1 MKKNGL
7 RSIRAELLAAVLG
20 LSILICVAF
29 YVAAMNLSQ
38 SAISEQM
45 ESSLSAVTRQGAAQI
60 NEQVQDYFG
69 ALEIIA
75 ADSLFEAAS
84 MNQNQIRVL
93 LFKQRAAGGYLN
105 LMFAGKDGIAFDG
118 TGATTDVTESVNY
131 VKGMAGERW
140 ASSPAPVEGSD
151 QVTMTYSLPI
161 ITSTGQNEGVL
172 MMTVDGYELSDL
184 IAGFTYA
191 KTGYAFI
198 IDDEG
203 VMLAHPDREM
213 VRTQDRTLEK
223 AEKDPEQ
230 QGLADM
236 MRLMLEGQAG
246 VGGYTYRGVT
256 KYAGYAPI
264 EGTHWSMALTAPR
277 DEVFEGINR
286 LQQVLL
292 LAAIILAFISAMAAL
307 LIANRLHRPI
317 LKLTQAA
324 EKFSAGDLDVELDV
338 RAKNEMGV
346 LASAFSAIAVNM
358 SNILRSIYTASE
370 QVASGSRQIADSGMH
385 LAKGSTEQASALEEL
400 SASVEQL
407 ASQTRMNAVSAN
419 EANDLA
425 NTARSLA
432 ERGNEKMGNM
442 LKAMDEIDQ
451 SSANINRIIKVIDDI
466 AFQTNILAL
475 NAAVEAARAGEHG
488 KGFAVVAE
496 EVRNLAAKS
505 AAAAKET
512 SGLIEGSS
520 KSVSGGSKLA
530 RETAEALEKIVSE
543 VSRVAT
549 LVNGISV
556 SSGEQSSGIEQINQG
571 LLQISKVVQS
581 ISASSQQSAAASRQ
595 LTAQADS
602 LRHQVSGFTLKRSDA
617 SLEAPSAD
625 VPDEAVAPEALT
637 VRDAMVR
644 RSAAPA
650 PKKAAEASE
659 KPAKAAAAKPGKAT
673 PEARPGRAEAVPE
686 SVRSAAAAVV
696 TAAFARPAKISLGEE
711 DKPKALARPAKIS
724 LGEEDRPKAPAR
736 PAKISL
742 GEEDKPKA
750 SARPA
755 KISLGEEDK
764 PKAPTRP
771 KKISLGEEDDLPAP
785 PARQSNVSLSDREF
799 GKY

>member
-1 MKKNGL
+1 MKRNGL
-7 RSIRAELLAAVLG
+7 RSIRVELLAAVLG
-20 LSILICVAF
+20 LSILICAAF

-45 ESSLSAVTRQGAAQI
+45 ESSLSTVTKQGAAQVK
-60 NEQVQDYFG
+60 ERVQDYYS

-118 TGATTDVTESVNY
+118 TGATTDVSENANY
-131 VKGMAGERW
+131 LKAMAGERW
-140 ASSPAPVEGSD
+140 VSSPAPVEGSD
-151 QVTMTYSLPI
+151 QIVMTYSLPI
-161 ITSTGQNEGVL
+161 ITSAGQNEGVL
-172 MMTVDGYELSDL
+172 MMMVDGYHLSDM
-184 IAGFTYA
+184 ISGITYA

-213 VRTQDRTLEK
+213 VRTQDRTFEK

-230 QGLADM
+230 KGLADM
-236 MRLMLEGQAG
+236 MRLMLEGQTG
-246 VGGYTYRGVT
+246 IGEYTYKGVT
-256 KYAGYAPI
+256 KYASYAPI
-264 EGTHWSMALTAPR
+264 EGTHWSMSLTAPR
-277 DEVFEGINR
+277 AEVFEGIDR

-292 LAAIILAFISAMAAL
+292 LAAIILALISALAAL
-307 LIANRLHRPI
+307 MIANRLHRPI

-324 EKFSAGDLDVELDV
+324 EKFSTGNLDVEPNV

-346 LASAFSAIAVNM
+346 LARSFSAIAVNM

-370 QVASGSRQIADSGMH
+370 QVAAGSRQIADSGMH
-385 LAKGSTEQASALEEL
+385 LAQGSTEQASALEEL

-407 ASQTRMNAVSAN
+407 ASQTRMNASSASEAN
-419 EANDLA
+419 ELA
-425 NTARSLA
+425 NTARGLA

-451 SSANINRIIKVIDDI
+451 SSANITRIIKVIDDI

-543 VSRVAT
+543 VSRVAA

-595 LTAQADS
+595 LTAQADA
-602 LRHQVSGFTLKRSDA
+602 LRQQVSGFTLKRADV
-617 SLEAPSAD
+617 SLEAPYTSD
-625 VPDEAVAPEALT
+625 
-637 VRDAMVR
+637 
-644 RSAAPA
+644 APA
-650 PKKAAEASE
+650 STGSPEVPKALNAVGRPTPSASPTVPVSKKTVAEAWHRPSKTTQA
-659 KPAKAAAAKPGKAT
+659 KPAKAAPVIR
-673 PEARPGRAEAVPE
+673 PARDEVVPE
-686 SVRSAAAAVV
+686 SIRSAASAVV
-696 TAAFARPAKISLGEE
+696 SAAFARPTKISLGEE
-711 DKPKALARPAKIS
+711 DKPKTSACPAKIS
-724 LGEEDRPKAPAR
+724 LGE
-736 PAKISL
+736 
-742 GEEDKPKA
+742 GDKPKA

-755 KISLGEEDK
+755 KTPLGEGNK
-764 PKAPTRP
+764 PKTPIRPT
-771 KKISLGEEDDLPAP
+771 KISLGEEDDLSAP
-785 PARQSNVSLSDREF
+785 PARQSQVSLSDREF